1 VLFAFLVCQ
10 AGAQTAKKPAPSR
23 PPQSAPAAAAP
34 AKAFPYPV
42 FERTLPNGLHVVI
55 IPTPEFKDMVTFVT
69 IVFAGS
75 RNETERGKTGLAHL
89 FEHEMFLHEYGGVK
103 NGYEN
108 QIRALGAHNNA
119 FTTYDFTLYHP
130 TTFTSN
136 LVGPVKRN
144 DGDHPGLIDLEAAR
158 FKNLTINRKSF
169 EVEAGA
175 VLGEYRRIFSD
186 PSEKMLEVLSEK
198 AFPGHG
204 YGHTVIG
211 YQADV
216 EHLSEA
222 WDSAWAFY
230 HTYYQPNSLALVV
243 AGDVKPDQLM
253 PSIEKAYS
261 DWKPAATPA
270 LPPEPPPTGEV
281 KVHVP
286 WEADV
291 APHVMVGYHTPA
303 AVLGDKETAVAQIIN
318 ELLVSRSAPLYQ
330 KLKYKK
336 QSVTDLWIAD
346 DPVANDPKWLLLD
359 SELMLD
365 RFHKDGESYLSDV
378 QQDLIGGLDDLKH
391 FSRQPDA
398 VKTLEVVKSRVRND
412 LLAGL
417 DSTGSIAEFFAV
429 FYRFSRDTGAID
441 KSMAAIQSLTPAD
454 VDTYARKYFTPNRRV
469 IATMWADQN
478 QKEAK

>member
-1 VLFAFLVCQ
+1 
-10 AGAQTAKKPAPSR
+10 
-23 PPQSAPAAAAP
+23 
-34 AKAFPYPV
+34 
-42 FERTLPNGLHVVI
+42 
-55 IPTPEFKDMVTFVT
+55 M
-69 IVFAGS
+69 
-75 RNETERGKTGLAHL
+75 
-89 FEHEMFLHEYGGVK
+89 
-103 NGYEN
+103 
-108 QIRALGAHNNA
+108 
-119 FTTYDFTLYHP
+119 
-130 TTFTSN
+130 
-136 LVGPVKRN
+136 
-144 DGDHPGLIDLEAAR
+144 
-158 FKNLTINRKSF
+158 
-169 EVEAGA
+169 
-175 VLGEYRRIFSD
+175 
-186 PSEKMLEVLSEK
+186 
-198 AFPGHG
+198 
-204 YGHTVIG
+204 
-211 YQADV
+211 
-216 EHLSEA
+216 
-222 WDSAWAFY
+222 
-230 HTYYQPNSLALVV
+230 
-243 AGDVKPDQLM
+243 
-253 PSIEKAYS
+253 
-261 DWKPAATPA
+261 
-270 LPPEPPPTGEV
+270 
-281 KVHVP
+281 
-286 WEADV
+286 